1 MFAIKRFFC
10 RTVQFGFRVAL
21 PLLPYREPKL
31 FPSMDGISEILSKHR
46 PAAAL
51 IVTTAGS
58 VRRGL
63 IAPITDALDARGI
76 PYAVYDKTQPDP
88 TERDVEE
95 ALALYRTVGAQ
106 ILFALGGGS
115 AIDCAKGVAARVAYP
130 KKSLNRLAGVMRV
143 IRKTPTL
150 VAIPTTAGTGSE
162 TTPAAVITDDVTH
175 RKYAIISFPLIP
187 HYAVLDPTLTYTLPP
202 HLTATTGMDA
212 LTHAVEA
219 YIGRST
225 TKRTRR
231 LAEEATAL
239 IFQNIGRAYENGQDG
254 KAREAMLIASYR
266 AGYAFSVSYVGYI
279 HALAHALGGRYG
291 IPHGLANAI
300 LMPAVLEAY
309 GKSAH
314 KKLHRLAV
322 AAGVATKEE
331 RHEAGAQKF
340 IESVRRLNAAMGI
353 PATLTELKAEDIP
366 TLSATA
372 AREANPL
379 YPVPRLM
386 NARELAT
393 VYEGLL

>member
-1 MFAIKRFFC
+1 
-10 RTVQFGFRVAL
+10 
-21 PLLPYREPKL
+21 
-31 FPSMDGISEILSKHR
+31 
-46 PAAAL
+46 
-51 IVTTAGS
+51 
-58 VRRGL
+58 
-63 IAPITDALDARGI
+63 
-76 PYAVYDKTQPDP
+76 
-88 TERDVEE
+88 
-95 ALALYRTVGAQ
+95 
-106 ILFALGGGS
+106 
-115 AIDCAKGVAARVAYP
+115 
-130 KKSLNRLAGVMRV
+130 
-143 IRKTPTL
+143 
-150 VAIPTTAGTGSE
+150 
-162 TTPAAVITDDVTH
+162 
-175 RKYAIISFPLIP
+175 
-187 HYAVLDPTLTYTLPP
+187 
-202 HLTATTGMDA
+202 MDA

-225 TKRTRR
+225 TKVTRR

-266 AGYAFSVSYVGYI
+266 AGYAFSVSYVGYV

-291 IPHGLANAI
+291 IPHGRACAI

-314 KKLHRLAV
+314 KKLHRLAL
-322 AAGVATKEE
+322 AAGVAAKGE

-340 IESVRRLNAAMGI
+340 IEAVRRLNAAMGI

-393 VYEGLL
+393 VYERLL